1 MPRAV
6 GAVACLAPGLEDLGA
21 VAVAADRLARVV
33 LADGACP
40 GPCLLAQADQEVGG
54 IGSIGLG
61 IESGFERGAGVGV
74 VAQVHLRSEAPPSE
88 LQPPMRTSHPDF
100 CLKTQNTHQTTNTT
114 SCQQQHYT

>member
-54 IGSIGLG
+54 IGSIGPRIQG
-61 IESGFERGAGVGV
+61 GVDPGHGVGETG
-74 VAQVHLRSEAPPSE
+74 RAPDREGRWRYREVTGRAGPN
-88 LQPPMRTSHPDF
+88 
-100 CLKTQNTHQTTNTT
+100 NTKPTT
-114 SCQQQHYT
+114 